1 MTFERDAK
9 ALELPWPFTGRED
22 ELELVRRSV
31 AGGRHGIVVTGP
43 AGRGKTRLV
52 TEAVRGTDCAR
63 VAGTPETRGLPFAA
77 FAHLVPETAS
87 LHRAVHLLSGV
98 RLLLVDDA
106 HLLDDASAALVHQL
120 AVHGRTRL
128 LVVATEGARAPGAI
142 SRLWT
147 GELLPRLALEPL
159 PREETTQLLAA
170 GVGGLEAL
178 TVNRLYRLCQG
189 DLRLLRE
196 LMDAVRER
204 GLLSQVQDSTEWAW
218 RGRVPVTATVRERTA
233 HLLDRPGPGERE
245 TLDRLAFGEPL
256 PVDAA
261 TLDLDALERL
271 EADGLVHVDEQGTAR
286 LAHPLHAPV
295 LRAAAGR
302 LKTLRLARTPA
313 GCAAALEAETATL
326 VRAIGERDVRAVA
339 APVGEWL
346 LDEGAGVPARHAA
359 VRARFARLRGE
370 LREAA
375 AWAREGLRAA
385 ADDPAC
391 RHELALAAAQSG
403 HPEPAAP
410 PAASGV
416 DRSTEPPRT
425 GSDNNGS
432 AVVPPGPTAPESA
445 ESRVRPGDSRL
456 TGPLQPSA
464 PGVDS
469 GPLQPSAPVL
479 DSGDLQPP
487 APLVD
492 SGRLQPP
499 APLVDS
505 GPLQPSAPVLD
516 SGDLQPPAPL
526 VDSGRL
532 QPPAPLVDSGPLQPS
547 APVLDSGDLQPSTP
561 LVDSGPL
568 QPPTP
573 VVDSR
578 TPQLTAP
585 PTDSS
590 RAADLREVAGGSAV
604 TWWAAARGDLDAA
617 LGAVGEDPYDAVRLG
632 APERAGGRLTGVFA
646 EHAEA
651 LAHDDGPALDRAAR
665 ALEER
670 GFLLFAAEA
679 YAQAVRAHR
688 DPSAAR
694 VSRTRA
700 VALARRCQGAR
711 TPALSGLVLGE
722 LTARQRQIV
731 TLAAAGLSNRQIAE
745 KLTLSIRTVGNHLYS
760 AYARLGASDRDALP
774 CLVELPEA
782 QPA

>member
-1 MTFERDAK
+1 MTFERDTK
-9 ALELPWPFTGRED
+9 TLELPWPFTGRED
-22 ELELVRRSV
+22 ELELVRGSV

-52 TEAVRGTDCAR
+52 TEAVRGSDCAR

-159 PREETTQLLAA
+159 PREETAQLLAA

-178 TVNRLYRLCQG
+178 TVNRLYRMCRG

-196 LMDAVRER
+196 LVGAVREQ
-204 GLLSQVQDSTEWAW
+204 GLLEKAPGSTEWEW
-218 RGRVPVTATVRERTA
+218 RGPVPVTATVRERTA
-233 HLLDRPGPGERE
+233 HLLERTGPGERE

-256 PVDAA
+256 PVDAG

-271 EADGLVHVDEQGTAR
+271 EADGLVHVDEQGAAR

-313 GCAAALEAETATL
+313 GCAAALETETAAL
-326 VRAIGERDVRAVA
+326 ARAIGERDVRAVS

-346 LDEGAGVPARHAA
+346 RDEGTGVPARHAA
-359 VRARFARLRGE
+359 LRARFARLRGE

-391 RHELALAAAQSG
+391 RLELALAAAQSG
-403 HPEPAAP
+403 HPESAAP
-410 PAASGV
+410 PTGPGA
-416 DRSTEPPRT
+416 DRSPEPPST
-425 GSDNNGS
+425 GSDDDGS
-432 AVVPPGPTAPESA
+432 AVVPAGSTAPDSV
-445 ESRVRPGDSRL
+445 ESRGRSCDSRL

-464 PGVDS
+464 VVVGSGSLQPPAPVVGPGPLQPSAAVVGS

-479 DSGDLQPP
+479 DP
-487 APLVD
+487 
-492 SGRLQPP
+492 
-499 APLVDS
+499 
-505 GPLQPSAPVLD
+505 GPLQPSAPVL
-516 SGDLQPPAPL
+516 G
-526 VDSGRL
+526 
-532 QPPAPLVDSGPLQPS
+532 
-547 APVLDSGDLQPSTP
+547 
-561 LVDSGPL
+561 SGPL
-568 QPPTP
+568 QPPAP
-573 VVDSR
+573 VLAPR
-578 TPQLTAP
+578 TPQPTAT
-585 PTDSS
+585 PTGPSG
-590 RAADLREVAGGSAV
+590 AADSPGVAGGSAV

-617 LGAVGEDPYDAVRLG
+617 LGTVGEDPYDAVRLG
-632 APERAGGRLTGVFA
+632 APERAVGRLTGVFA

-651 LAHDDGPALDRAAR
+651 LAHDDGPALDRAAQ

>member
-9 ALELPWPFTGRED
+9 TLELPWPFTGRED

-77 FAHLVPETAS
+77 FAHLVPENAS
-87 LHRAVHLLSGV
+87 LHRAVQLLSGA

-128 LVVATEGARAPGAI
+128 LVVATDGTRAPGAI

-147 GELLPRLALEPL
+147 GELLPRLTLEPL
-159 PREETTQLLAA
+159 PREETAQLLAA

-178 TVNRLYRLCQG
+178 TVNRLYRMCRG

-196 LMDAVRER
+196 LVDAVREQGPAAR
-204 GLLSQVQDSTEWAW
+204 ATDSAEWEW
-218 RGRVPVTATVRERTA
+218 RGPVPVTATVRERTE
-233 HLLDRPGPGERE
+233 HLLDRKGPGERE

-256 PVDAA
+256 PVPAG

-302 LKTLRLARTPA
+302 LKTRRLARTPA
-313 GCAAALEAETATL
+313 DCAAALETETAAL
-326 VRAIGERDVRAVA
+326 ARAIGERDVRDVS

-346 LDEGAGVPARHAA
+346 LDEGTGVPARHAA

-385 ADDPAC
+385 ADDKAC
-391 RHELALAAAQSG
+391 RLELALAAAQSG
-403 HPEPAAP
+403 HPELAAP
-410 PAASGV
+410 LAASGV
-416 DRSTEPPRT
+416 NRSPESPRT
-425 GSDNNGS
+425 GSGDNGS
-432 AVVPPGPTAPESA
+432 AVVPARPTAPESA

-469 GPLQPSAPVL
+469 GPLQPSAPVV
-479 DSGDLQPP
+479 DSGPLQPP
-487 APLVD
+487 APF
-492 SGRLQPP
+492 
-499 APLVDS
+499 VDS
-505 GPLQPSAPVLD
+505 GPLQPSAPV
-516 SGDLQPPAPL
+516 
-526 VDSGRL
+526 
-532 QPPAPLVDSGPLQPS
+532 VDSGPLQPS
-547 APVLDSGDLQPSTP
+547 APV
-561 LVDSGPL
+561 VDSGPL
-568 QPPTP
+568 QPPAPVVDSGDLQPSSPVVGCGPLQPSAPLVDSSPLQPRTP
-573 VVDSR
+573 VIDSR
-578 TPQLTAP
+578 TPQLTMP
-585 PTDSS
+585 PTGSS
-590 RAADLREVAGGSAV
+590 GAADSREVAGGSAV

-617 LGAVGEDPYDAVRLG
+617 LGTVGEDPYDAVRLG
-632 APERAGGRLTGVFA
+632 APERAVGRLNGVFA
-646 EHAEA
+646 AHAEA
-651 LAHDDGPALDRAAR
+651 LAHDDGPALDRAAQ

-679 YAQAVRAHR
+679 YAQAVRSHR
-688 DPSAAR
+688 DPGAAR
-694 VSRTRA
+694 TSRTRA

-745 KLTLSIRTVGNHLYS
+745 RLTLSIRTVGNHLYS